1 MKFEIMVWALILLVV
16 SAVSA
21 VGGYHF
27 RAYRAEKGKAE
38 AVAALERQKA
48 ELQSRVDKLAQD
60 LADAQANVRV
70 VFKEIE
76 VEAERHESEIADGQ
90 SFGDAD
96 VRLLNAAATGES
108 WAEIPGTAAP

>member
-1 MKFEIMVWALILLVV
+1 MKFEMLAWALVLLVV
-16 SAVSA
+16 STVSA

-27 RAYRAEKGKAE
+27 HAYRAEKGKAE

-48 ELQSRVDKLAQD
+48 ELQSRVEELAQD
-60 LADAQANVRV
+60 LAEAQANVRV

-76 VEAERHESEIADGQ
+76 VEAERHEREIADGQ
-90 SFGDAD
+90 CFGADD

-108 WAEIPGTAAP
+108 WSEIPGSPAP